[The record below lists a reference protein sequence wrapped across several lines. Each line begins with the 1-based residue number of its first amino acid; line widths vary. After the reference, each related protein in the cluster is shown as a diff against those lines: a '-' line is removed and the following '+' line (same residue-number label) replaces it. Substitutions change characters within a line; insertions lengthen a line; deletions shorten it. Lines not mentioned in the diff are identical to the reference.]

1 MRHCKIAGLLTLVL
15 SGCVNAS
22 SEPSSVDWIVQFN
35 IDTQTREA
43 TLDWVVQREEC
54 ITQENQ
60 SKELFPR
67 NEWFDSLSKEDKVKV
82 VLYINNAKLQACSE
96 QESKRLERLVDE
108 GNHDKLKET
117 LTVLGAFD
125 WSDESQ
131 LEGIDK
137 GKVEQLSKQVNT
149 FNIRVVGEQLKFI
162 N

>member
-1 MRHCKIAGLLTLVL
+1 MRHYKIAGLLTLVL
-15 SGCVNAS
+15 SGCVSAS

-35 IDTQTREA
+35 MDTQTREA
-43 TLDWVVQREEC
+43 TLDWVAQREEC

-96 QESKRLERLVDE
+96 QESKQLERLVDK

-125 WSDESQ
+125 WPDESQ

-137 GKVEQLSKQVNT
+137 GKVDQLSEQVNT

>member
-1 MRHCKIAGLLTLVL
+1 MRHCKIANLLTLAF
-15 SGCVNAS
+15 SGCVSAS
-22 SEPSSVDWIVQFN
+22 SEPSSVDWTVQFSM
-35 IDTQTREA
+35 DTQTREA

-67 NEWFDSLSKEDKVKV
+67 NEWFDSLTKENKVKV

-96 QESKRLERLVDE
+96 KESKRLERLVDK
-108 GNHDKLKET
+108 GNNHKLKET

-125 WSDESQ
+125 WPDESQ

-137 GKVEQLSKQVNT
+137 GKIKQFSKEVNT
-149 FNIRVVGEQLKFI
+149 FNIRVVGKQLKFI

>member
-1 MRHCKIAGLLTLVL
+1 M
-15 SGCVNAS
+15 SAS
-22 SEPSSVDWIVQFN
+22 SEPSSVDWIAQFN
-35 IDTQTREA
+35 MDTQTREA

-67 NEWFDSLSKEDKVKV
+67 NEWFDSLPKEDKVKV

-96 QESKRLERLVDE
+96 QESKRLERLVDK

-125 WSDESQ
+125 WPDESQ
-131 LEGIDK
+131 LKGIDK

-149 FNIRVVGEQLKFI
+149 FNIHVVGEQLKFI